1 MKQKEIDKMMS
12 WYKTEQIKDN
22 EDLKVSKND
31 FVQEIKKFDRQ
42 QIKNTEVIEKK
53 YSLWQRILKVLGMN

>member
-1 MKQKEIDKMMS
+1 MMS